1 MNIDSKVVSFIIEVI
16 LFLITVGGI
25 VWRIAIMSSNIKSN
39 KETIDE
45 LKKSNV
51 SLETSVNLIPKMQ
64 TQVDNHET
72 EIKNLKNISTVIQ
85 QVKTNT
91 EDIKEL
97 KENQTT
103 LESTLTNINNTLV
116 SISVKI
122 DMIFDGR
129 IKILTKESV

>member
-25 VWRIAIMSSNIKSN
+25 VWRIAIMSSSIKSN
-39 KETIDE
+39 KEAIDE
-45 LKKSNV
+45 LKKSNTN
-51 SLETSVNLIPKMQ
+51 LETSVILIPKMQ
-64 TQVDNHET
+64 NQVDNHET

>member
-25 VWRIAIMSSNIKSN
+25 VWRIAIMSSSIKSN
-39 KETIDE
+39 KEAIDE
-45 LKKSNV
+45 LKKSNTN
-51 SLETSVNLIPKMQ
+51 LETSVILIPKIQ
-64 TQVDNHET
+64 NQVDNHET